1 MFTSFLEIL
10 ILYLKSGFTRVSNYL
25 SWINSLTFNLRIQL
39 DDVVDNT
46 PIKVNASDELI
57 DLTNTGKSS
66 YDVTVQVY
74 QDN

>member
-10 ILYLKSGFTRVSNYL
+10 IFYLKSGFTRVSNYL
-25 SWINSLTFNLRIQL
+25 SWIYSLTFSSRIQL

-46 PIKVNASDELI
+46 PIKVNAKDELI
-57 DLTNTGKSS
+57 DFTNTRKSS
-66 YDVTVQVY
+66 HNVTVDVY